1 MDEVQIFRE
10 MFSETYLPR
19 SFLEQQWHALKDS
32 DSAVP
37 TGAAGGKGSFLFHA
51 QPTKKK
57 KTTQYHFTTTYRSS
71 IKYHHKPI
79 ITEAVGST
87 DWITD
92 QVFCS

>member
-57 KTTQYHFTTTYRSS
+57 NNIILLQLTGQVSS
-71 IKYHHKPI
+71 ITINQSSPRL
-79 ITEAVGST
+79 
-87 DWITD
+87 
-92 QVFCS
+92 

>member
-57 KTTQYHFTTTYRSS
+57 KKPNIILLQLTGQVSS
-71 IKYHHKPI
+71 ITINQSSPRL
-79 ITEAVGST
+79 
-87 DWITD
+87 
-92 QVFCS
+92 